1 MRLKNR
7 IVCVFCLIISSGH
20 STPGA
25 HNNIELYC
33 IGERTNR
40 YPKIKIPTAMTSS
53 NAMPIAV
60 FLPLNATKA
69 PAPIITYTRSNNIE
83 KLI

>member
-1 MRLKNR
+1 MRLKSR
-7 IVCVFCLIISSGH
+7 IVCVFYLIRSSGH

-25 HNNIELYC
+25 HNNIEIYH
-33 IGERTNR
+33 IGEWTHR
-40 YPKIKIPTAMTSS
+40 YPKIKIPSAMTSS

>member
-7 IVCVFCLIISSGH
+7 IVCIFCLIISSGH

-25 HNNIELYC
+25 HNNIEIYH
-33 IGERTNR
+33 IGERTHR
-40 YPKIKIPTAMTSS
+40 YPKIKIPNGMTSS
-53 NAMPIAV
+53 NAI
-60 FLPLNATKA
+60 PLNATKA

>member
-1 MRLKNR
+1 MRLKSR
-7 IVCVFCLIISSGH
+7 IVCIFYLIRSSGH

-25 HNNIELYC
+25 HNNIEIYH
-33 IGERTNR
+33 IGEWTHR
-40 YPKIKIPTAMTSS
+40 YPKIKIPS
-53 NAMPIAV
+53 AMPIAV
-60 FLPLNATKA
+60 CLPLNATKA